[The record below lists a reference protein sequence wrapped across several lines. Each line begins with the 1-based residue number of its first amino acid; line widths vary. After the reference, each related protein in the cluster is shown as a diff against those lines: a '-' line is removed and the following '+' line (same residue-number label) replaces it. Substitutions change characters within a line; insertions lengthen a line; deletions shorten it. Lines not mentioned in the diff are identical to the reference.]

1 MKNNFW
7 NDASRCGS
15 VLGLASIAFS
25 AIGMYVPKNL
35 IILALILN
43 GISFV
48 ITIFL
53 LFYFTKRR
61 AAQFPKEGY
70 SYMQCMGYMVA
81 SGLFAGIITG
91 AYQIVAG
98 NLLFAKEYN
107 EMYNAAIAVY
117 AEMKV
122 FTNDQLE
129 LVRTML
135 TSPIAVLISNILS
148 MCLTFGFYGLFIALG
163 TKREPEIFDDNTY
176 DQE

>member
-7 NDASRCGS
+7 NDASRCGA

>member
-7 NDASRCGS
+7 NDASRCGA

-53 LFYFTKRR
+53 LFYFTKRH

>member
-7 NDASRCGS
+7 NDASRCGA

-25 AIGMYVPKNL
+25 AIGMFIPKNL

-43 GISFV
+43 GINFA

-70 SYMQCMGYMVA
+70 SYTQCMGYMVA

-91 AYQIVAG
+91 AYQIVAS
-98 NLLFAKEYN
+98 NLLFAEEYN

-122 FTNDQLE
+122 FTNDQLD
-129 LVRTML
+129 LIRTML
-135 TSPIAVLISNILS
+135 TSPILVLISNIFS
-148 MCLTFGFYGLFIALG
+148 MCLTFGFYGLFISIG
-163 TKREPEIFDDNTY
+163 TKREAEIFDNTTI